1 MKQKESNWATKG
13 GILVLIVS
21 IPAASYFQMPYLRIF
36 LILLLFLCLAS
47 MLWAGKALSA
57 VEVSV
62 EGRGKADRTALFPGG
77 KTELEIRLKNQSLL
91 PIVWLKLL
99 LPSGEKKLLAFADG
113 GEEQAFAWIMPG
125 QEISYQQEIQA
136 LRRGIFSP
144 DRIEISSGDGFGLKE
159 SKRSFQ
165 PKRLPSIVIFP
176 LLFPV
181 QPRLLIRKMNELE
194 EARSG
199 IYKDPTLIRT
209 VRDYE
214 LHDNAKDI
222 NWRQLA
228 REGKLSVNVREEE
241 DYRRLSL
248 FLDLES
254 FVYEEESFDA
264 DGTLRKK
271 RRLEEEGME
280 RMLSLAGSLI
290 RALSEKE
297 IHCSLVI
304 PAYAGKESRLLLAGK
319 RERRADAMLT
329 ALAEIDY
336 QGEETELPLKELAE
350 KRHALGPVF
359 FIAAKE
365 SCRSEALKKEKRL
378 PSYFLLRETEVEKK
392 DRREIAWREVIC
404 HES

>member
-13 GILVLIVS
+13 GILLLIAA

-36 LILLLFLCLAS
+36 LILLLFLCIAS
-47 MLWAGKALSA
+47 MLWAQKALSSI
-57 VEVSV
+57 EISV
-62 EGRGKADRTALFPGG
+62 EGKGKAGRLALFPGG
-77 KTELEIRLKNQSLL
+77 KTELEIRLKNKGLL
-91 PIVWLKLL
+91 PIVWLRLL
-99 LPSGEKKLLAFADG
+99 LPTGEKKLLAFSDG

-125 QEISYQQEIQA
+125 QEISYQQEVQA
-136 LRRGIFSP
+136 LRRGVFAP
-144 DRIEISSGDGFGLKE
+144 DHVEISSGDGFGLKE
-159 SKRSFQ
+159 SQRAFQ
-165 PKRLPSIVIFP
+165 PEHLPSIVIFP
-176 LLFPV
+176 TLFPV
-181 QPRLLIRKMNELE
+181 QLKPLIRRMTELE
-194 EARSG
+194 EARTG

-214 LHDNAKDI
+214 LHDSAKDI

-271 RRLEEEGME
+271 RLLEEEGME
-280 RMLSLAGSLI
+280 KMLSLTGSLI
-290 RALSEKE
+290 RALSEKG
-297 IHCSLVI
+297 IRCSLVI
-304 PAYAGKESRLLLAGK
+304 PAYGEKSSRFLLAEK
-319 RERRADAMLT
+319 KTRPESAMLT
-329 ALAEIDY
+329 ALAEVAY
-336 QGEETELPLKELAE
+336 QGEKTELPLKALAE

-365 SCRSEALKKEKRL
+365 SCRSEQLKKEKRIKG
-378 PSYFLLRETEVEKK
+378 YFLLRETEEGKKEK
-392 DRREIAWREVIC
+392 REIAWREVIC